1 MRAEQLVLI
10 AKALADPTRLRILRK
25 LRAAGEMTCN
35 DVCGL
40 CDQSQPTVSHHI
52 RTLADAGVI
61 TMRKSGPYHIL
72 APNED
77 ALGEFSRAIAGAAS
91 QAAAPDAPR
100 TKPRPRRK
108 TATRPGA

>member
-25 LRAAGEMTCN
+25 LRAVGEMTCN
-35 DVCGL
+35 DVCSL

-61 TMRKSGPYHIL
+61 SIRKQGPYHIL
-72 APNED
+72 TPD
-77 ALGEFSRAIAGAAS
+77 DDVLREFSRSIAGPAIAAAT
-91 QAAAPDAPR
+91 PDAPR

-108 TATRPGA
+108 TAHKPGA